1 LSLPLLN
8 RFSISFASF
17 FHLAGRGDGNA
28 ASSQRGAVGRS
39 SPHGLVLLGMLANFM
54 ADSSCSRTTG
64 SRNTGRGC
72 IAAGR
77 PDDQSR

>member
-39 SPHGLVLLGMLANFM
+39 SPHGLVLLGIHASQFY
-54 ADSSCSRTTG
+54 G
-64 SRNTGRGC
+64 
-72 IAAGR
+72 
-77 PDDQSR
+77 